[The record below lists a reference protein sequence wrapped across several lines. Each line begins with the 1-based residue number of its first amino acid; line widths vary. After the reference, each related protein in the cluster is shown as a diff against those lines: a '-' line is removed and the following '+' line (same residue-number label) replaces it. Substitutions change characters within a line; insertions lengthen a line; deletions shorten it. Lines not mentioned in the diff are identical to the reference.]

1 MKRCSFRRRRPSGI
15 SGQPYGRPR
24 EFKRRRD
31 AQNNEVRSSCLA
43 RQHGSC
49 IELQNLLRGSWGICT
64 IHDRSGLR
72 R

>member
-31 AQNNEVRSSCLA
+31 AQNNEERSSCLA

-49 IELQNLLRGSWGICT
+49 IELQNLYMAVGESVLST
-64 IHDRSGLR
+64 TDLV
-72 R
+72 